1 MSPLLLP
8 EAILGLQ
15 NHRDGF
21 CIAERIK
28 ENKEATFNN
37 WKNASGEKSC
47 SANEFVLVE
56 NSVVVSQS

>member
-21 CIAERIK
+21 YIADRIK

-37 WKNASGEKSC
+37 QKALTEKR
-47 SANEFVLVE
+47 
-56 NSVVVSQS
+56 VVQQMSLC